1 MNIDQTNINELLNKY
16 VNFINRICE
25 EKKYPNNIKH
35 VLYLIIPAFILKYG
49 LKHEN
54 MILGCFEKIN
64 IHISEKEND
73 ICTAYFTRIMKK
85 NPEGTLPK
93 YYTSKAVVLNQ
104 YKNASLIDMLDNIIH
119 EFNHAINSMINEIRY
134 DEKTVAMRTGLSYMI
149 YDINDLSHIKEKTRD
164 ITLEEIINTKQT
176 EDIIN
181 IIRSFSKYE
190 AQNEEFNNTFYA
202 IEKSIEGDYVSNAYY
217 LQSFICKELM
227 KNKTFIPT
235 IENLRLNGNVEDIS
249 SWFDNVIGK
258 EGSYEKLTILLEQI
272 LEEETKLAKAKFF
285 KNYRIGK
292 IRDKMR
298 QTMNIIQEYENNCIF
313 K

>member
-1 MNIDQTNINELLNKY
+1 MNIDQSNINALLNKY
-16 VNFINRICE
+16 IDFTNNICE

-35 VLYLIIPAFILKYG
+35 VLYLIIPAFIIKYG
-49 LKHEN
+49 LKYEN

-64 IHISEKEND
+64 IYIDEKEND
-73 ICTAYFTRIMKK
+73 TCTAYFTRVMKK

-93 YYTSKAVVLNQ
+93 YYTIKAVVLHQ
-104 YKNASLIDMLDNIIH
+104 YRNASLIDMLDNIIH
-119 EFNHAINSMINEIRY
+119 EFNHAVNSMINEIKY
-134 DEKTVAMRTGLSYMI
+134 DDKTVSMRTGLSYMT
-149 YDINDLSHIKEKTRD
+149 YDVNDLNHLKEKTND

-181 IIRSFSKYE
+181 VIRSFSKYE
-190 AQNEEFNNTFYA
+190 VHNEEFNNTFYA
-202 IEKSIEGDYVSNAYY
+202 IKHSIEGDYTSNAYY

-235 IENLRLNGNVEDIS
+235 VENLRFNGNVDDIAG
-249 SWFDNVIGK
+249 WFDNITGK
-258 EGSYEKLTILLEQI
+258 EGSYKEMATLLEQI
-272 LEEETKLAKAKFF
+272 LEEETKLATAKWF
-285 KNYRIGK
+285 KNYKIGK

-298 QTMNIIQEYENNCIF
+298 KTMEIIQEYENNCIF